1 MRPAATINPV
11 NTEILQ
17 TQSASALPSS
27 VDVVV
32 VGAGI
37 VGLAHAALAADRGL
51 SVLVL
56 DRDHRAVGASIRNFG
71 HCCITAQTGDLYE
84 LAITGRKHWLD
95 FSERAG
101 FWATESGAVVVART
115 ATELRVLQ
123 ELAERR
129 EPGQVVLLTAA
140 ETSARLGRAT
150 APAGPGTTERSP
162 VTARP
167 VVGGAWL
174 RDDLRVD
181 PRTTVASLAAWLDSC
196 PGTAVRWNTP
206 ALGFGTGT
214 ERTALVRTSRGD
226 VQADH
231 VFVCVGHDVDLLFPD
246 LAEGHK
252 IERCSLQMAAAAAPE
267 RLDLQPAVLTATS
280 MLRYGAF
287 VEMPSAPAL
296 HAEVQAQDPDL
307 LTIGANVMFTQ
318 RPDGTLLLGDS
329 HAYQKTADPFLA
341 ETTTALLL
349 ERIQD
354 VLGVDSLDI
363 TERWQGIYASSEVG
377 PLLVAGVAPGVTAV
391 SVTAGIGMT
400 VSFGLAARNVS
411 ALP

>member
-1 MRPAATINPV
+1 MT
-11 NTEILQ
+11 
-17 TQSASALPSS
+17 ALPSS
-27 VDVVV
+27 VDVLV

-37 VGLAHAALAADRGL
+37 VGLAHAALAADRGF
-51 SVLVL
+51 SVLVV

-84 LAITGRKHWLD
+84 LALAGRKHWLD
-95 FSERAG
+95 FADRAD

-115 ATELRVLQ
+115 GTELRVLQ

-129 EPGQVVLLTAA
+129 EPGQIVLLSAA
-140 ETSARLGRAT
+140 ETSARLGIGG
-150 APAGPGTTERSP
+150 AGEVRDAADGAG
-162 VTARP
+162 VM
-167 VVGGAWL
+167 GGAWL

-181 PRTTVASLAAWLDSC
+181 PRTTVASLAAWLDSQ
-196 PGTAVRWNTP
+196 PETSVRWNTS
-206 ALGFGTGT
+206 AVGFAAGTA
-214 ERTALVRTSRGD
+214 RTALVRTTRGD
-226 VQADH
+226 VEADH
-231 VFVCVGHDVDLLFPD
+231 VFVCVGHDVDLLFPA

-252 IERCSLQMAAAAAPE
+252 IERCSLQMAAAAGPE
-267 RLDLQPAVLTATS
+267 GLDLEPAVLTATS

-296 HAEVQAQDPDL
+296 LAEVQAQDPAL
-307 LTIGANVMFTQ
+307 LDIGANVMFTQ

-329 HAYQKTADPFLA
+329 HAYQKTADPFLT
-341 ETTTALLL
+341 ETTSALLL
-349 ERIQD
+349 DRIQD
-354 VLGVDSLDI
+354 VLGVDNLNV

-377 PLLVAGVAPGVTAV
+377 PLLVATVAPGVTAV

-411 ALP
+411 ILP

>member
-1 MRPAATINPV
+1 M
-11 NTEILQ
+11 NTENLQ
-17 TQSASALPSS
+17 NQAAGSLPSS

-37 VGLAHAALAADRGL
+37 VGLAHAALAADRGQ
-51 SVLVL
+51 SVLVI

-115 ATELRVLQ
+115 ATELRVLH
-123 ELAERR
+123 ELAEHR
-129 EPGQVVLLTAA
+129 EPGQVVLLSAA
-140 ETSARLGRAT
+140 ETSARLGRA
-150 APAGPGTTERSP
+150 AAAEGPDATTSP
-162 VTARP
+162 V

-181 PRTTVASLAAWLDSC
+181 PRTTVASLADWLDSR
-196 PGTAVRWNTP
+196 PDTSVRWNAS
-206 ALGFGTGT
+206 ALGFGAGT
-214 ERTALVRTSRGD
+214 ERTALVRTSRGE
-226 VQADH
+226 VEADH
-231 VFVCVGHDVDLLFPD
+231 VFVCVGHDVDLLFPE
-246 LAEGHK
+246 LAAGHK
-252 IERCSLQMAAAAAPE
+252 IERCSLQMAAAAGPE
-267 RLDLQPAVLTATS
+267 GLDLQPAVLTATS

-287 VEMPSAPAL
+287 VEMPSAAEL
-296 HAEVQAQDPDL
+296 LAEVRAQDPALVD
-307 LTIGANVMFTQ
+307 IGANVMFTQ

-341 ETTTALLL
+341 ESTTALLL
-349 ERIQD
+349 DRIQG
-354 VLGVDSLDI
+354 VLGVESLDI

-411 ALP
+411 TLL

>member
-1 MRPAATINPV
+1 M
-11 NTEILQ
+11 NTENLQ
-17 TQSASALPSS
+17 SQAASSIPSS

-37 VGLAHAALAADRGL
+37 VGLAHAALAAERGL
-51 SVLVL
+51 TVLVI

-84 LAITGRKHWLD
+84 LAITGRKHWLAY
-95 FSERAG
+95 SERAG
-101 FWATESGAVVVART
+101 FWATESGALVAART

-129 EPGQVVLLTAA
+129 EPGQIVLLGAA
-140 ETSARLGRAT
+140 ETSARLGRVAAAEVADT
-150 APAGPGTTERSP
+150 AAGPFI
-162 VTARP
+162 
-167 VVGGAWL
+167 GGAWL

-181 PRTTVASLAAWLDSC
+181 PRTTVASLAAWLDLQPETS
-196 PGTAVRWNTP
+196 VRWNTS
-206 ALGFGTGT
+206 AVGFAAGT

-226 VQADH
+226 VEADH
-231 VFVCVGHDVDLLFPD
+231 VFVCVGHDVDLLFPEV
-246 LAEGHK
+246 AEGHK
-252 IERCSLQMAAAAAPE
+252 IERCSLQMAAAAGPE
-267 RLDLQPAVLTATS
+267 GFDLDPAVLTATS

-287 VEMPSAPAL
+287 VEMPSAPDL
-296 HAEVQAQDPDL
+296 LAEVQARDPAL
-307 LTIGANVMFTQ
+307 LDIGANVMFTQ

-341 ETTTALLL
+341 EPTTALLL
-349 ERIQD
+349 DRIQD
-354 VLGVDSLDI
+354 VLGVDNLDI

-377 PLLVAGVAPGVTAV
+377 PLLIADVAPGVTAV

-400 VSFGLAARNVS
+400 VSFGLAARNIS